1 MEKKMKKLVCFL
13 ILFVWLVFAYAQKE
27 TDVDR
32 ADSKYW
38 NQFRGPNGDGLV
50 MGTGLP
56 IEFSETHN
64 LGWKTPI
71 HGEGYSSPVIWKN
84 HIWLTTAS
92 FDERKLSAVC
102 IDLNSGQILH
112 DIEVFVVKES
122 ELQSK
127 RPNSHASPTPIIEQ
141 GRVYVHFGT
150 YGTACLN
157 TETGQK
163 IWQRR
168 DLNCFHE
175 VRPGSSPILDD
186 DLLFLIYDGV
196 DKQFIV
202 ALDKY
207 TGETRWLKY
216 DRSWQTSQTGMTAK
230 SFATPTVIEHLGTK
244 QLIAPSA
251 DYTIAYEPKT
261 GDELWRIRHPKVGMN
276 VASRPI
282 YKNGLVLLT
291 TGTSKHL
298 LVVDPSG
305 KGNITGKGIVWTSRK
320 SIPDISSA
328 LIVNDWIYFT
338 NEGGVVS
345 CLDLSSGNNRW
356 KGRIRGNHWASPIY
370 QAGKIYFFSKE
381 GRISVISSG
390 REFKKLA
397 TNEFETSF
405 VASPAVAEDKL
416 IVRSATDLYC
426 FSQLEN

>member
-1 MEKKMKKLVCFL
+1 MKKLVWFL

-27 TDVDR
+27 TEMDR
-32 ADSKYW
+32 ANFKYW

-56 IEFSETHN
+56 IEFSETRN

-71 HGEGYSSPVIWKN
+71 HGEGYSSPVIWGN
-84 HIWLTTAS
+84 QIWLTTAS
-92 FDERKLSAVC
+92 FDERKLFAVC
-102 IDLNSGQILH
+102 VDLKSGQILH

-127 RPNSHASPTPIIEQ
+127 QPNSHASPTPIIEED
-141 GRVYVHFGT
+141 RVYVHFGT

-163 IWQRR
+163 MWQRQ

-175 VRPGSSPILDD
+175 VRPGSSPILDG

-230 SFATPTVIEHLGTK
+230 SFSTPTVIEHLGTK

-298 LVVDPSG
+298 LAVDPSG
-305 KGNITGKGIVWTSRK
+305 KGNITDTGIVWESRK
-320 SIPDISSA
+320 GVPDISSP
-328 LIVNDWIYFT
+328 LIVNDLIYFT

-345 CLDLSSGNNRW
+345 CLDLSSGKNRW
-356 KGRIRGNHWASPIY
+356 KGRIKGNHWASPIY
-370 QAGKIYFFSKE
+370 QAGRIYFFSKE

-390 REFKKLA
+390 GKFKKLA
-397 TNEFETSF
+397 TNKFETSF
-405 VASPAVAEDKL
+405 VASPAVSEDKL
-416 IVRSATDLYC
+416 IVRSTTDLYC
-426 FSQLEN
+426 FRQMTN